1 MCIALQF
8 TLLIESKEMLSDSV
22 SIQMALSNVSQHNF
36 SNLVDMYDT
45 TVVNPEQSTHLEIVT
60 LMVILIPVVNIPI
73 IISVN
78 NDKSGSFLNTLILID
93 CANALAHVPIL
104 LQQFW

>member
-60 LMVILIPVVNIPI
+60 FMVILIPVVNIPI
-73 IISVN
+73 FISVN

>member
-1 MCIALQF
+1 
-8 TLLIESKEMLSDSV
+8 MLSDPV